1 MLQYPI
7 NNQLAIFNDCKRYSC
22 RQREIV
28 VYKHVSI
35 IIVNY
40 NGKHLLKEC
49 IQSILNQSYP
59 SIEIILID
67 NASQDGSVE
76 LVAALF
82 HDVKVVKLQT
92 NTGFSG
98 GNLEGLK
105 YATGDYIMLINN
117 DVVVD
122 KDCISNLTASME
134 KHPDVGI
141 GAAKIL
147 VYGKDSIDSAGD
159 GFSTSLKGFKRG
171 EGLQSN
177 NYDKEEYIFGA
188 CAGTAI
194 YRRSMIDEIGFFDDD
209 FFLIHEDTDLNF
221 RAQLGGW
228 KVLYI
233 PSAVVYHKVRSTI
246 GNMSDT
252 AVYYSLRNSELVR
265 IKNIPSWIFLRCFP
279 AFILGV
285 ILDFLYFSIKHR
297 KAGIY
302 LKAKIDAMRLLPKML
317 KKRKLIMSKKMVAN
331 KYIGSLMT
339 PLYEK
344 EFFLTKLK
352 KLLYK

>member
-1 MLQYPI
+1 MSL
-7 NNQLAIFNDCKRYSC
+7 
-22 RQREIV
+22 
-28 VYKHVSI
+28 VSI

-40 NGKHLLKEC
+40 NGRHLLKEC
-49 IQSILNQSYP
+49 LESIYNQSYP
-59 SIEIILID
+59 SIEIIMVD
-67 NASQDGSVE
+67 NDSKDGSVE
-76 LVAALF
+76 FIAQLF
-82 HDVKVVKLQT
+82 PDVKVVKLHT

-98 GNLEGLK
+98 GNLEGFK
-105 YATGDYIMLINN
+105 YTDGDYIMLINN
-117 DVVVD
+117 DVVID
-122 KDCISNLTASME
+122 KDCISNLVASME
-134 KHPDVGI
+134 KRYDVGI

-159 GFSTSLKGFKRG
+159 GFSTLLKGFKRG

-188 CAGTAI
+188 CAGAAI
-194 YRRSMIDEIGFFDDD
+194 YRRQMIEDIGFFDDD

-221 RAQLGGW
+221 RAQLSGW

-252 AVYYSLRNSELVR
+252 AIYYSLRNSELLR
-265 IKNIPSWIFLRCFP
+265 IKNIPSGIFLRCFP
-279 AFILGV
+279 AFILVV

-297 KAGIY
+297 KIGIY
-302 LKAKIDAMRLLPKML
+302 LKAKIDAIKLMPSML
-317 KKRKLIMSKKMVAN
+317 KKRKLIMSKKMVTN
-331 KYIGSLMT
+331 KYMRSLMT

-344 EFFLTKLK
+344 NFFSMKLK